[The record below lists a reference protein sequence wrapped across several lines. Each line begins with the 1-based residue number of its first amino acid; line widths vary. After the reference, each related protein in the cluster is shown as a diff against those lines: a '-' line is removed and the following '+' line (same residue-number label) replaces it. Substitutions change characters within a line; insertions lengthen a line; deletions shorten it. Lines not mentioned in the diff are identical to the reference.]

1 MINIVETL
9 KTRST
14 IKVVGVGGAGCKTL
28 NSMIAAE
35 IEGVEYVAIN
45 TDSQALASCDARE
58 KIQIGGDLTSGLGA
72 GGDVE
77 KGKRAAVEDMELIQ
91 EIFSETRILFLTS
104 GFGGGTGTGA
114 TPVIAQAARDAGLL
128 VVALVTKPF
137 EFEGSLKMHVAEDGI
152 RRLKESI
159 DSVMSIPNQRLFE
172 IAEDDITMIDAFRQT
187 DAILCKSV
195 QAISR
200 LILKPGMINLDFAH
214 IQAVMSIKGSAMLG
228 FGEAEGEG
236 KAVAAMEEA
245 LACPLVEEREVKGA
259 RGVLISLVCGED
271 LMLTELNEAV
281 EIVRKIS
288 DPDANIIFGA
298 NVEPEMEGRAAIT
311 VIATGLNPALG
322 KKAGST
328 NRARPPVHKDK
339 DTSEADLFSSDSRRR
354 TPESPL
360 MQGEKITYRGEDL
373 EKPAIWR
380 RKRKEK
386 VLAME
391 E

>member
-9 KTRST
+9 KTKST

-35 IEGVEYVAIN
+35 IEGVEYVAVN
-45 TDSQALASCDARE
+45 TDSQALAACEARE
-58 KIQIGGDLTSGLGA
+58 KIQIGTNVTAGLGA

-77 KGKRAAVEDMELIQ
+77 KGKRAAEEDMELIQ
-91 EIFSETRILFLTS
+91 EIFNETRILFLTG

-114 TPVIAQAARDAGLL
+114 TPVIARAAQDAGLL

-137 EFEGSLKMHVAEDGI
+137 EFEGSLKMHVAEEGI
-152 RRLKESI
+152 RRLKDSI
-159 DSVMSIPNQRLFE
+159 DSVMTIPNQRLFE
-172 IAEDDITMIDAFRQT
+172 IAEEDITMIDAFRQT
-187 DAILCKSV
+187 DIILCKSV

-214 IQAVMSIKGSAMLG
+214 IQSVMSIKGSAMLG
-228 FGEAEGEG
+228 FGEGEGET

-288 DPDANIIFGA
+288 DPEANIIFGA

-311 VIATGLNPALG
+311 VIATGLTPSSG
-322 KKAGST
+322 KKTSSA
-328 NRARPPVHKDK
+328 NRVRQAAHKDK
-339 DTSEADLFSSDSRRR
+339 NDSVADLFSPDRGKVA
-354 TPESPL
+354 PESPL
-360 MQGEKITYRGEDL
+360 VQGEKNYYRGEDL
-373 EKPAIWR
+373 DKPAIWR
-380 RKRKEK
+380 KKRKAK
-386 VLAME
+386 ALAME